1 MKNVT
6 LTILFSIICCVGF
19 TQPKKPG
26 SIKKTNPDTVS
37 NSLLRQEKIWPVS
50 YKNSKS
56 KTGSKSAASFETG
69 NRL

>member
-1 MKNVT
+1 MKNVI
-6 LTILFSIICCVGF
+6 LTILFSIICCIGF
-19 TQPKKPG
+19 AQPKKPG
-26 SIKKTNPDTVS
+26 SIKKTNPDSIS

-56 KTGSKSAASFETG
+56 KTGLKPATSFETG